1 MEASPPIKEDV
12 NAFVLARAARNV
24 HGVRPYNTELRRGKQ
39 RQAFAGVQYAVLP
52 AARREATLSSC
63 LR

>member
-1 MEASPPIKEDV
+1 MNRDV

-39 RQAFAGVQYAVLP
+39 RQAFAGVQYDILP
-52 AARREATLSSC
+52 AARREATLSCC